1 MNKVHS
7 INPYSFKGASNY
19 TVYGKQNKQIHYLYN
34 QVVDV
39 VKENKVPAT
48 FFMGPEDKI
57 VLSPQ
62 TKQAKTLVSEALNK
76 LGIKFSKE
84 VEK

>member
-7 INPYSFKGASNY
+7 ISPCTFTGASNY

-34 QVVDV
+34 HVVDV
-39 VKENKVPAT
+39 VKEHKVPAE

-62 TKQAKTLVSEALNK
+62 TKQAKNLVTEALNK